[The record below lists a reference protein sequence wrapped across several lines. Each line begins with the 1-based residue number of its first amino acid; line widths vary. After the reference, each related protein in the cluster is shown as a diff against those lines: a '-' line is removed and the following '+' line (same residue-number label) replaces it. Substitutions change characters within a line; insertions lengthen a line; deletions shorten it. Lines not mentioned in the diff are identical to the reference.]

1 MLLVFSY
8 FITLEASHALL
19 FGNLQYIYIVKK
31 VVFEHNL
38 KTIIIKKFILIL
50 EVFFN
55 NLFIFFIFRSFK
67 EAHDFFNKIK

>member
-1 MLLVFSY
+1 MH
-8 FITLEASHALL
+8 TLL

-38 KTIIIKKFILIL
+38 EIIIIKKFILIL

-55 NLFIFFIFRSFK
+55 NLFISLFSGHSKRHMIFLTR
-67 EAHDFFNKIK
+67 